1 MKYSKLR
8 EDNAV
13 LRRTVISVRIAGWV
27 LALALALALPAWTQ
41 NCERPADLDE
51 SAECARLRLRAA
63 EREMLDQMRFIEALE
78 DDNLKKNIAAAQDA
92 WLKWRD
98 AEGEVA
104 AAASEDARIGAVNR
118 DTVKA
123 QLTEDRVRDLRTHTG
138 N

>member
-1 MKYSKLR
+1 MKYRELR
-8 EDNAV
+8 EDNAA
-13 LRRTVISVRIAGWV
+13 LRRAVISVRIAGWV
-27 LALALALALPAWTQ
+27 LALALVLALPAWGQ
-41 NCERPADLDE
+41 NCDRPADLDE

-63 EREMLDQMRFIEALE
+63 EREMLEQMRVIEASE
-78 DDNLKKNIAAAQDA
+78 DNNLKKAIAAAQDA

-104 AAASEDARIGAVNR
+104 VVTSEDARAAAVNR